1 MIFVK
6 MGLKN
11 TLNNWRHSIG
21 AVLSVAIGYAA
32 LTLFNGYIS
41 VIQDMYEDNY
51 RQRSMFG
58 DVFIEKTDNG
68 QRIDF
73 ENSKI
78 TTEEQDFIDDF
89 FEENKNMIDVYSKF
103 LIISGLANNG
113 KTSSIFWGF
122 AYDFEQ
128 GKKLREP
135 TWLWNSKAGQP
146 LDQLSEDSIMLGQ
159 NIGDAFGCRP
169 EKEERLLT
177 KVGGY
182 DSTIRPF
189 QCDKKSLQLTVTTD
203 AGQVNAMKANVGAL
217 GGVGLRGIDSWYLM
231 MSLQRAQQLYDTNN
245 ISHIR
250 LRLKSP
256 AQFDTFVSKF
266 NASARQ
272 RNINLEAF
280 DWREHVLARVYKRT
294 MSLFMT
300 FRDFVSI
307 VILTISGM
315 SVLNAIVKSVTER
328 RREIG
333 TLRSLGFRRSA
344 IKSIFA
350 IEGLIVGLV
359 GSGLGAVV
367 SLILSVIINHF
378 EFIYYAGFLSDPVPF
393 VIGTVPNLYLLSL
406 VISCLIAVFAA
417 YVASKRASVTEIP
430 QLLAAT

>member
-1 MIFVK
+1 MSFIK
-6 MGLKN
+6 MGVKN

-21 AVLSVAIGYAA
+21 AVLSVAIGYAS
-32 LTLFNGYIS
+32 LTLFNGYIR

-58 DVFIEKTDNG
+58 DVFIEKTKNG
-68 QRIDF
+68 SRIDF
-73 ENSKI
+73 EDSKI
-78 TTEEQDFIDDF
+78 TQTEQAFIDDF
-89 FEENKNMIDVYSKF
+89 FSKNSELIDTYSKF

-122 AYDFEQ
+122 AYDFEK
-128 GKKLREP
+128 GKELRQP
-135 TWLWNSKAGQP
+135 SWLWNSKAGRP
-146 LDQLSEDSIMLGQ
+146 LDQLTDDSVMLGQ
-159 NIGDAFGCRP
+159 EIGDAFGCKP

-182 DSTIRPF
+182 SPIERPF
-189 QCDKKSLQLTVTTD
+189 SCDKKSLQLSVTTD
-203 AGQVNAMKANVGAL
+203 AGQVNAMKVKVGAL

-231 MSLQRAQQLYDTNN
+231 MSLSKAQQLFDTET

-250 LRLKSP
+250 LRLKDASL
-256 AQFDTFVSKF
+256 FEHFIEKF
-266 NASARQ
+266 NSSARM
-272 RNINLEAF
+272 NNLELEAF

-294 MSLFMT
+294 MSLFLT
-300 FRDFVSI
+300 FRNFVSA

-315 SVLNAIVKSVTER
+315 SVLNSIVKSVTER

-344 IKSIFA
+344 IKRIFA
-350 IEGLIVGLV
+350 LEGLIVGIV
-359 GSGLGAVV
+359 GSAVGAIT
-367 SLILSVIINHF
+367 SLFLSVIINQF

-393 VIGTVPNLYLLSL
+393 VIGNVPNLYLISL
-406 VISCLIAVFAA
+406 VISCVISVIAS
-417 YVASKRASVTEIP
+417 YIASKRAAMSEIP

>member
-1 MIFVK
+1 MSFLK
-6 MGLKN
+6 MGVKN

-21 AVLSVAIGYAA
+21 AVLSVALGFAS

-58 DVFIEKTDNG
+58 DVFIEKTKNG
-68 QRIDF
+68 SRIDF
-73 ENSKI
+73 EDSKI
-78 TTEEQDFIDDF
+78 SPAEQTFISSF
-89 FEENKNMIDVYSKF
+89 FEKHQNLVDTYSKF
-103 LIISGLANNG
+103 LIVSGLANNG

-122 AYDFEQ
+122 AYDFES

-135 TWLWNSKAGQP
+135 TWNWNSKAGRP
-146 LDQLSEDSIMLGQ
+146 LDQLTDDSIMLGQ
-159 NIGDAFGCRP
+159 DIGDAFGCKP

-182 DSTIRPF
+182 LPIERAF
-189 QCDKKSLQLTVTTD
+189 NCDKKSLQLSVTTD
-203 AGQVNAMKANVGAL
+203 AGQVNAMKFNVGAL

-231 MSLQRAQQLYDTNN
+231 MSLQKAQQLFDTNN

-256 AQFDTFVSKF
+256 HQFETFTKKF
-266 NASARQ
+266 NSEARK
-272 RNINLEAF
+272 NNLELEAF

-294 MSLFMT
+294 MSLFLT
-300 FRDFVSI
+300 FRNFVSA

-315 SVLNAIVKSVTER
+315 SVLNSIVKSVTER

-350 IEGLIVGLV
+350 VEGLIVGLV
-359 GSGLGAVV
+359 GSAVGAIA
-367 SLILSVIINHF
+367 SLILSVVINQF

-393 VIGTVPNLYLLSL
+393 VIGNVVELYLLSL
-406 VISCLIAVFAA
+406 TISCVIAVIAS
-417 YVASKRASVTEIP
+417 YIASKKAAMSEIP

>member
-1 MIFVK
+1 MSFLK

-11 TLNNWRHSIG
+11 TLSNWRHSIG
-21 AVLSVAIGYAA
+21 AVLSVAIGFTS

-58 DVFIEKTDNG
+58 DVFIEKTKNG
-68 QRIDF
+68 QRMDF
-73 ENSKI
+73 EDSKI
-78 TTEEQDFIDDF
+78 TPSEQSFITTF
-89 FEENKNMIDVYSKF
+89 FEQNPHYVDVYSRF

-122 AYDFEQ
+122 AYDFEN

-135 TWLWNSKAGQP
+135 TWIWNSKAGRP
-146 LDQLSEDSIMLGQ
+146 LDQLSDEAVMLGQ
-159 NIGDAFGCRP
+159 EIGDAFGCRP

-182 DSTIRPF
+182 EPVERLFS
-189 QCDKKSLQLTVTTD
+189 CDKKSLQLSVTTD
-203 AGQVNAMKANVGAL
+203 AGQVNAMKVTVGAL

-231 MSLQRAQQLYDTNN
+231 MSLPGAQRLFDTPN

-250 LRLKSP
+250 LRLKDSS
-256 AQFDTFVSKF
+256 QFDRFIAKF
-266 NASARQ
+266 NSEAKKK
-272 RNINLEAF
+272 NLELEAF

-294 MSLFMT
+294 MSLFLT
-300 FRDFVSI
+300 FRNFVST

-315 SVLNAIVKSVTER
+315 SVLNSIVKSVTER

-333 TLRSLGFRRSA
+333 TLRSLGFRRSS
-344 IKSIFA
+344 IKTIFA
-350 IEGLIVGLV
+350 IEGLVVGLV
-359 GSGLGAVV
+359 GSAFGTVA
-367 SLILSVIINHF
+367 SLILSWIINKF

-393 VIGTVPNLYLLSL
+393 VIGNVLQLYLLSL
-406 VISCLIAVFAA
+406 LISCVISVLASYF
-417 YVASKRASVTEIP
+417 ASKKAAMSEIP

>member
-21 AVLSVAIGYAA
+21 AVLSVAIGYAS

-58 DVFIEKTDNG
+58 DVFIEKTENG

-78 TTEEQDFIDDF
+78 TPAEQGFIDDF
-89 FEENKNMIDVYSKF
+89 FAKNNELIDVYSKF
-103 LIISGLANNG
+103 LIMSGLANNG

-146 LDQLSEDSIMLGQ
+146 LEQLSEDSVMLGQ

-169 EKEERLLT
+169 DKEERLLT

-189 QCDKKSLQLTVTTD
+189 QCDKKSIQLTVTTD
-203 AGQVNAMKANVGAL
+203 AGQVNAMKATIGAL
-217 GGVGLRGIDSWYLM
+217 GGVGLRGIDSWYIM
-231 MSLQRAQQLYDTNN
+231 MSLPRAQQLYDTPN

-250 LRLKSP
+250 LRLKNP
-256 AQFDTFVSKF
+256 DQFDTFVSRF
-266 NASARQ
+266 NAAARQ
-272 RNINLEAF
+272 RNVHLEAF

-300 FRDFVSI
+300 FRDFVSA

-315 SVLNAIVKSVTER
+315 SVLNAVVKSVTER

-367 SLILSVIINHF
+367 SVILSVVINHF

-417 YVASKRASVTEIP
+417 YVASKRASASDIP

>member
-89 FEENKNMIDVYSKF
+89 FEKNKNMIDVYSKF

-417 YVASKRASVTEIP
+417 YVASKRASVSEIP

>member
-1 MIFVK
+1 MSFLK
-6 MGLKN
+6 MGVKN
-11 TLNNWRHSIG
+11 TLSNWRHSIG
-21 AVLSVAIGYAA
+21 AVLSVAIGYAS
-32 LTLFNGYIS
+32 LTMFNGYIS

-58 DVFIEKTDNG
+58 DVFIEKTTHG
-68 QRIDF
+68 SRIDF
-73 ENSKI
+73 EESKI
-78 TTEEQDFIDDF
+78 SPSEQAFIDNF
-89 FEENKNMIDVYSKF
+89 FNNNISLIDTYSKF

-113 KTSSIFWGF
+113 RTSSIFWGF
-122 AYDFEQ
+122 AYDFES

-135 TWLWNSKAGQP
+135 SWLWNSKAGRP
-146 LDQLSEDSIMLGQ
+146 LDQLTDDSVMLGQ
-159 NIGDAFGCRP
+159 DIGDAFGCKP

-182 DSTIRPF
+182 SALDRPF
-189 QCDKKSLQLTVTTD
+189 SCDKKSLQLSVTTD
-203 AGQVNAMKANVGAL
+203 SGQVNAMKFNVGAL

-231 MSLQRAQQLYDTNN
+231 MSLNKAQQLFDTDN

-250 LRLKSP
+250 LRLKNKG
-256 AQFDTFVSKF
+256 QFDRFVKEF
-266 NASARQ
+266 NSEAKQ
-272 RNINLEAF
+272 NNLELEAF

-294 MSLFMT
+294 MSLFLT
-300 FRDFVSI
+300 FRNFVSA

-315 SVLNAIVKSVTER
+315 SVLNSIVKSVTER

-344 IKSIFA
+344 IKRIFA

-359 GSGLGAVV
+359 GSAVGAVF
-367 SLILSVIINHF
+367 SHILSLFINQF

-393 VIGTVPNLYLLSL
+393 VIGNVLNLYLISL
-406 VISCLIAVFAA
+406 GISCIISVLAS
-417 YVASKRASVTEIP
+417 YVASKRAAMSEIP